1 MAPGHTAVAMKRV
14 GGRGRGWSDG
24 GDGRVGFGAEP
35 SGSHQSLPTR
45 APLRSPR
52 SREAH
57 DRGTRRS
64 RRFLAGLVVGCVLL
78 AAGRPVYGPYI
89 DRFGETGD
97 KGVIAV
103 VKTSLRKR
111 AERHDLTTL
120 PRSWG
125 HHRDGPDGE
134 GEVVGA
140 HVSQG
145 FSWRRAYDALSH
157 STVDERERVIRA
169 LWDKLVAPHDDEK
182 RLGEP
187 SRASSETRARK
198 PRRRRDD
205 DASYHR

>member
-1 MAPGHTAVAMKRV
+1 MAMKRV

-134 GEVVGA
+134 GEVVGE
-140 HVSQG
+140 VVG
-145 FSWRRAYDALSH
+145 AL
-157 STVDERERVIRA
+157 RPNAA
-169 LWDKLVAPHDDEK
+169 LGPLALPPLVGAARVAPA
-182 RLGEP
+182 RRGRP
-187 SRASSETRARK
+187 AATTRTTGRMVQAFHIHFK
-198 PRRRRDD
+198 F
-205 DASYHR
+205 

>member
-1 MAPGHTAVAMKRV
+1 M
-14 GGRGRGWSDG
+14 
-24 GDGRVGFGAEP
+24 
-35 SGSHQSLPTR
+35 
-45 APLRSPR
+45 
-52 SREAH
+52 
-57 DRGTRRS
+57 
-64 RRFLAGLVVGCVLL
+64 LL

-111 AERHDLTTL
+111 AERHDLTSL

-140 HVSQG
+140 HVSES
-145 FSWRRAYDALSH
+145 FSWRRAYDALSQ

-169 LWDKLVAPHDDEK
+169 LWDRLVAKNDDER
-182 RLGEP
+182 RLAGRGG
-187 SRASSETRARK
+187 SL
-198 PRRRRDD
+198 D
-205 DASYHR
+205 DASRSRVAS

>member
-1 MAPGHTAVAMKRV
+1 MASGHIAVAMKRV
-14 GGRGRGWSDG
+14 GGRGRGWIDD

-35 SGSHQSLPTR
+35 GGSHQSLPTR

-57 DRGTRRS
+57 DRGTRQS

-78 AAGRPVYGPYI
+78 AAGRPLYGPYI

-125 HHRDGPDGE
+125 HHRQGADGE
-134 GEVVGA
+134 GEVVGV
-140 HVSQG
+140 HVSES
-145 FSWRRAYDALSH
+145 FSWRRAFDALSQ

-182 RLGEP
+182 RLGGGG
-187 SRASSETRARK
+187 ASKRHP
-198 PRRRRDD
+198 PR
-205 DASYHR
+205 DAPVAF

>member
-1 MAPGHTAVAMKRV
+1 MKRV
-14 GGRGRGWSDG
+14 GGRGRGWSDD

-35 SGSHQSLPTR
+35 GGSHQSLPTR

-57 DRGTRRS
+57 DRGTRQS

-78 AAGRPVYGPYI
+78 AAGRPLYGPYI

-125 HHRDGPDGE
+125 HHRQGADGE

-140 HVSQG
+140 HVSES
-145 FSWRRAYDALSH
+145 FSWRRAYDALSQ

-182 RLGEP
+182 GLGGGGDKTRRPPRP
-187 SRASSETRARK
+187 SPFS
-198 PRRRRDD
+198 RRDD
-205 DASYHR
+205 

>member
-1 MAPGHTAVAMKRV
+1 MAVAPGHTAVAMKRV

-57 DRGTRRS
+57 DRGTKQS
-64 RRFLAGLVVGCVLL
+64 RRFLVGLVVGCVLL
-78 AAGRPVYGPYI
+78 AAGRPLYGPYI

-169 LWDKLVAPHDDEK
+169 LWDVLVAPHDDEK

-198 PRRRRDD
+198 PR
-205 DASYHR
+205 ASSSP

>member
-1 MAPGHTAVAMKRV
+1 M
-14 GGRGRGWSDG
+14 
-24 GDGRVGFGAEP
+24 
-35 SGSHQSLPTR
+35 PTR

-57 DRGTRRS
+57 DRGTKQS
-64 RRFLAGLVVGCVLL
+64 RRFLVGLVVGCVLL
-78 AAGRPVYGPYI
+78 AAGRPLYGPYI

-169 LWDKLVAPHDDEK
+169 LWDVLVAPHDDEK

-198 PRRRRDD
+198 PR
-205 DASYHR
+205 ASSSP

>member
-1 MAPGHTAVAMKRV
+1 M
-14 GGRGRGWSDG
+14 
-24 GDGRVGFGAEP
+24 
-35 SGSHQSLPTR
+35 
-45 APLRSPR
+45 
-52 SREAH
+52 
-57 DRGTRRS
+57 
-64 RRFLAGLVVGCVLL
+64 
-78 AAGRPVYGPYI
+78 YGPYI

-125 HHRDGPDGE
+125 HHRQGADGE

-140 HVSQG
+140 HVSES

-182 RLGEP
+182 GLGGGGDK
-187 SRASSETRARK
+187 TRP
-198 PRRRRDD
+198 PR
-205 DASYHR
+205 DAPFAF

>member
-1 MAPGHTAVAMKRV
+1 
-14 GGRGRGWSDG
+14 
-24 GDGRVGFGAEP
+24 
-35 SGSHQSLPTR
+35 
-45 APLRSPR
+45 
-52 SREAH
+52 
-57 DRGTRRS
+57 
-64 RRFLAGLVVGCVLL
+64 VVGCVLL
-78 AAGRPVYGPYI
+78 AAGRPLYGPYI

-125 HHRDGPDGE
+125 HHRQGADGE

-140 HVSQG
+140 HVSES
-145 FSWRRAYDALSH
+145 FSWRRAYDALSQ

-182 RLGEP
+182 GLGGGGDTTRRHPTRP
-187 SRASSETRARK
+187 SPFS
-198 PRRRRDD
+198 RRDD
-205 DASYHR
+205 